1 MRSYI
6 VERSYGSVKVF
17 YIDRERLINDLK
29 KWAEKVSKLF
39 NVSEIILFGSIA
51 KGNATPG
58 SDADVLIVVERGN
71 KEKVWKKAY
80 SLWSGF
86 PMDLFVVK
94 KGEENTIVD
103 EADRYGMTL
112 YEKEIPE

>member
-58 SDADVLIVVERGN
+58 SDE
-71 KEKVWKKAY
+71 
-80 SLWSGF
+80 
-86 PMDLFVVK
+86 
-94 KGEENTIVD
+94 EENAIVN
-103 EADRYGMTL
+103 ETNRYGMTL
-112 YEKEIPE
+112 YEKEMLE

>member
-51 KGNATPG
+51 KGNAIPG
-58 SDADVLIVVERGN
+58 SDADVLIIIDKGD
-71 KEKVWKKAY
+71 KEKTWKIAY
-80 SLWSGF
+80 SLWRGF
-86 PMDLFVVK
+86 PMDLFVVY
-94 KGEENTIVD
+94 KGEKNPLVD
-103 EADRYGMTL
+103 ESKSQGIIL
-112 YEKEIPE
+112 LSKV